1 MFIIKNCDKVMS
13 MKLNC
18 DLGESFGAWTMGLD
32 NEVMPH
38 IDQANIAC
46 GFHAGDPLVM
56 QKTLSLAKKS
66 QVSVGAHPSYPD
78 LVGFGRRSLACSS
91 EEIIA
96 LIHYQVAALDGMAT
110 AQGVSIDYVKPH
122 GALYNDMMK
131 EPNVFEAILTAL
143 AQYPKKLALMLQAT
157 TDIEAYKDQANKF
170 GLVIYSEAFADRC
183 YDDEGRLLARSQPG
197 AVLNKEDMLK
207 QVKQLSGQG
216 TVTTISGKVL
226 KLSVDSICVHGDNIA
241 GAQAIREIKELL
253 R

>member
-1 MFIIKNCDKVMS
+1 

-32 NEVMPH
+32 NDVMPH

-46 GFHAGDPLVM
+46 GFHAGDPIVM
-56 QKTLSLAKKS
+56 QKTLTLAKEFH
-66 QVSVGAHPSYPD
+66 VSVGAHPSYPD

-96 LIHYQVAALDGMAT
+96 LMHYQVAALDGMAS
-110 AQGVSIDYVKPH
+110 AQGLSIDYVKPH
-122 GALYNDMMK
+122 GALYNDMMRDSR
-131 EPNVFEAILTAL
+131 VFKAILAAL

-157 TDIEAYKDQANKF
+157 TDIDDYKKQANKL
-170 GLVIYSEAFADRC
+170 GLIIYSEAFADRR
-183 YDDEGRLLARSQPG
+183 YDDLARSQSG

-207 QVKQLSGQG
+207 QVKQLAEQG

-226 KLSVDSICVHGDNIA
+226 KLSVDSLCVHGDNIA
-241 GAQAIREIKELL
+241 GVQAVREIKELL
-253 R
+253 S